1 MGNVMQR
8 SRGILGSPQES
19 TMLLLN
25 VQAGR
30 YHELNEVASRIW
42 ELLAQPIDDDEIVAT
57 LLAEYDVTDADC
69 RDQVSA
75 FLRGLTERG
84 MLEVV

>member
-8 SRGILGSPQES
+8 ARGILGSPQEGA
-19 TMLLLN
+19 MLLLN

-42 ELLAQPIDDDEIVAT
+42 ELLAKPIDEDEIVAA
-57 LLAEYDVTDADC
+57 LLAEYDVTDAEC
-69 RDQVSA
+69 RDRVSA
-75 FLRGLTERG
+75 FLRHLTERR

>member
-1 MGNVMQR
+1 
-8 SRGILGSPQES
+8 
-19 TMLLLN
+19 MLLLN